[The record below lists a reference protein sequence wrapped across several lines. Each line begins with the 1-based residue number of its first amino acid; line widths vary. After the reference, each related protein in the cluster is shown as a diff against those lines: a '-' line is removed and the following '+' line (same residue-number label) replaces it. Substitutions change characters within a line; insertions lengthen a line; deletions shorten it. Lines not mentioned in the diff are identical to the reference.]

1 MKWLGIDV
9 GGTFTDLVV
18 YDEETGALVI
28 TKTPSTPQDHSE
40 GMIAGIRRLQVDL
53 RGVAKLAHGTTI
65 ATNTVLER
73 SGARTAVLVTR
84 GFRDVLEVGRGNR
97 VVLYNIKATRPP
109 FLVPR
114 SRCIEV
120 DERTLF
126 DGTVARELD
135 VAAVEAAVRSLVARG
150 VEAIAICFL
159 HAYANDRNERAA
171 RAIVERLAPGLAV
184 CTSSE
189 VLPEYREYERFV
201 TTVLNVYVAPRMARY
216 LGALRRK
223 LGDLAYDRDVAIMT
237 SNGGTMSVAKAV
249 EAPVHSMLSGPA
261 AGVIGAVYV
270 GRETGY
276 HDLIA
281 YDMGGTSTDVCLVK
295 DLQFAMTTDGGIGPL
310 PNKVLQIEINS
321 IGAGGGS
328 VAWLGSGKFVNVGP
342 RSAGATPGPASY
354 GRGGTEPTVTDANLV
369 LGRLASGAVLGGGR
383 TSEDRH
389 GCAGAVPSEWGPGG
403 LRGPQFQE
411 AITLDGARAARV
423 VGALAAGVGIDTL
436 RMADGIVK
444 IAVAKMTGAIKEIS
458 VMRGHDPR
466 GFTLFAYGGAG
477 PLHAALVA
485 HELGMSRVI
494 VPPLPGNF
502 SAFGLLVAD
511 VRHDYV
517 RTRLLATR
525 ETPFEDVT
533 AVFAELRK
541 EAIVRLVAEGFAEDR
556 IRFDARLDMRY
567 VGQAFEL
574 AVPFD
579 GAFRSMADVE
589 TAFRAVY
596 DVRYAHATDDPAE
609 IVSFRLSAYGEV
621 QKPRL
626 PRRERGGTLDDARR
640 STRPVAF
647 DARFTDTP
655 VYARDALPVDV
666 MVRGPALIDEAGS
679 TTVVPPGFRA
689 WPDAHGNLL
698 LEAD

>member
-18 YDEETGALVI
+18 YDEATGELVI
-28 TKTPSTPQDHSE
+28 TKTPSTPHDHSE
-40 GMIAGIRRLQVDL
+40 GMIAGIRRLGVDL
-53 RGVAKLAHGTTI
+53 RTVGKLAHGTTI

-73 SGARTAVLVTR
+73 NGARTAVLVTH

-97 VVLYNIKATRPP
+97 VVLYNIKATRAP

-114 SRCIEV
+114 SLCVEV

-135 VAAVEAAVRSLVARG
+135 VSGVEAAVRGLAARG
-150 VEAIAICFL
+150 VEAVAICFL
-159 HAYANDRNERAA
+159 HAYANDRNERTA
-171 RAIVERLAPGLAV
+171 RAVVERVAPGLAV

-201 TTVLNVYVAPRMARY
+201 ATVLNVYVAPRMARY

-261 AGVIGAVYV
+261 AGVIGSVYV
-270 GRETGY
+270 GAGTGCR
-276 HDLIA
+276 DLIT

-295 DLQFAMTTDGGIGPL
+295 DLEFAMTTDGAIGTL
-310 PNKVLQIEINS
+310 PNKVLQIEIKS

-328 VAWLGSGKFVNVGP
+328 VAWLGSGQFVNVGP
-342 RSAGATPGPASY
+342 RSAGASPGPACY
-354 GRGGTEPTVTDANLV
+354 GRGGTEPTVTDANVV
-369 LGRLASGAVLGGGR
+369 LGRLAAGASLGGEIKID
-383 TSEDRH
+383 S
-389 GCAGAVPSEWGPGG
+389 
-403 LRGPQFQE
+403 
-411 AITLDGARAARV
+411 ARAEQTVR
-423 VGALAAGVGIDTL
+423 ALADAVGIDAL
-436 RMADGIVK
+436 GMADGIVK

-466 GFTLFAYGGAG
+466 SFTLFAYGGAG

-517 RTRLLATR
+517 RTRLLPTR
-525 ETPFEDVT
+525 ETPFEDVS

-541 EAIVRLVAEGFAEDR
+541 EATVRLAAEGFAEDR
-556 IRFDARLDMRY
+556 IRYDARLDMRY

-574 AVPFD
+574 AVPFEEAFGAID
-579 GAFRSMADVE
+579 DVERAFRV
-589 TAFRAVY
+589 VY
-596 DVRYAHATDDPAE
+596 ERRYAHATDDPAE
-609 IVSFRLSAYGEV
+609 IVSFRLSAYGAA

-626 PRRERGGTLDDARR
+626 PHRTRGGTLADARTG
-640 STRPVAF
+640 TRPVAF
-647 DARFTDTP
+647 DARFADTP
-655 VYARDALPVDV
+655 IYARDRLPSDVVVD
-666 MVRGPALIDEAGS
+666 GPAVIDEAGS
-679 TTVVPPGFRA
+679 TTLVPTDWRA
-689 WPDAHGNLL
+689 RVDALGNLA
-698 LEAD
+698 LEPRDG